1 MSKKN
6 KEVNCEIIDKLA
18 TLKEFNGGYEK
29 TLMKVIW
36 NDNPITTDIRFVN
49 TNTNFVGKGISL
61 SEEECEVLV
70 NTLINEGYGS
80 IENMKQAIVKQM
92 SRVDPDI
99 KTYEDCNDE
108 LASYYV
114 DEDGYEVISIPKYE

>member
-1 MSKKN
+1 M
-6 KEVNCEIIDKLA
+6 
-18 TLKEFNGGYEK
+18 
-29 TLMKVIW
+29 
-36 NDNPITTDIRFVN
+36 
-49 TNTNFVGKGISL
+49 
-61 SEEECEVLV
+61 

-99 KTYEDCNDE
+99 KSYEDCDEE

-114 DEDGYEVISIPKYE
+114 DDEGYEVITIPKYE

>member
-6 KEVNCEIIDKLA
+6 KEVNCEVIDKLV

-49 TNTNFVGKGISL
+49 TNTNFVGKGVSL
-61 SEEECEVLV
+61 SEEECELLV
-70 NTLINEGYGS
+70 N
-80 IENMKQAIVKQM
+80 K
-92 SRVDPDI
+92 
-99 KTYEDCNDE
+99 
-108 LASYYV
+108 
-114 DEDGYEVISIPKYE
+114 